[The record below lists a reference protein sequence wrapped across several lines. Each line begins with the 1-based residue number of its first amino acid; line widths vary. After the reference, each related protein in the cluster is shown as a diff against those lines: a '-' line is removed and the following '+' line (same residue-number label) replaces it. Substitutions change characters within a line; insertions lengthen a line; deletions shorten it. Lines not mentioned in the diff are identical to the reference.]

1 MQLTWCRRAKLR
13 SLTLPDLEML
23 QEVILVEGEVVA
35 ALALVDVLRVTG
47 DVVLV
52 LMRVVALEVTLG
64 ALELLQ
70 LTL

>member
-1 MQLTWCRRAKLR
+1 
-13 SLTLPDLEML
+13 ML

>member
-1 MQLTWCRRAKLR
+1 
-13 SLTLPDLEML
+13 ML

-64 ALELLQ
+64 TLELL
-70 LTL
+70 

>member
-1 MQLTWCRRAKLR
+1 
-13 SLTLPDLEML
+13 ML

-35 ALALVDVLRVTG
+35 ALALVDVLGMAG

-52 LMRVVALEVTLG
+52 LLRVIALEIALG
-64 ALELLQ
+64 ALEFLQ